1 MKWNHALGN
10 IDAFAVRYL
19 LVDVLGAH
27 GFCAH
32 FFRHELTRY
41 WDHQKENLFPTTA
54 REFVFV
60 LSFFFFFLLLLR
72 PNAWA
77 SFVDAFRP
85 KNRVRQQTRRRPS
98 CLTAHKYATQYFM
111 YMYILYTLRRCNVCY
126 GTKCIKLT
134 RCHARDFAVCRVCSS
149 VVQGSRTGF
158 CWA

>member
-1 MKWNHALGN
+1 MLTGRCSRSAWFL
-10 IDAFAVRYL
+10 RP
-19 LVDVLGAH
+19 
-27 GFCAH
+27 

-41 WDHQKENLFPTTA
+41 SDHPKENLFPTTV

-98 CLTAHKYATQYFM
+98 CLTARKYATQHFM
-111 YMYILYTLRRCNVCY
+111 YMHILYTLRRCNVCY

-134 RCHARDFAVCRVCSS
+134 RCHQSTLVTLLYVECAARLFKVRAQV
-149 VVQGSRTGF
+149 F